1 MACELIQREF
11 SVPDSEEKVL
21 VGVRQLSASAALALH
36 LELVG
41 KVGGAIFPFIQNN
54 YKFGDIIHLMRQAE
68 AGVMTE
74 LMKRVVCY
82 ATLNGKEVKTATYD
96 MHYNGKMM
104 LACQVFAFVCEANY
118 LDFFKQGLEINAQR
132 QLEEAE
138 ASKLAEQKNSGPV
151 EKT

>member
-54 YKFGDIIHLMRQAE
+54 YKFGDIIHFMRQAE

-74 LMKRVVCY
+74 LMKRR
-82 ATLNGKEVKTATYD
+82 ADLNDRIESAESAW
-96 MHYNGKMM
+96 M
-104 LACQVFAFVCEANY
+104 
-118 LDFFKQGLEINAQR
+118 
-132 QLEEAE
+132 E
-138 ASKLAEQKNSGPV
+138 ASEALEAIEA
-151 EKT
+151 